1 MTAIQIL
8 REGQKFKTRHK
19 DGEREKERDIA
30 ESDERWREDQMRQAG
45 VESQNQTCNHYKPCM
60 TYEPSYILT
69 CGLVAFHSFRHTS
82 FLCVTEKER
91 LIG

>member
-19 DGEREKERDIA
+19 DGESGR
-30 ESDERWREDQMRQAG
+30 ERWREDQMRQAG

-60 TYEPSYILT
+60 TYEPSYMLT

-82 FLCVTEKER
+82 FLCVTEEER